1 MNLMDQVIAIVVFG
15 VAVVVLPYFLNK
27 WSDSRSGVR

>member
-1 MNLMDQVIAIVVFG
+1 MDINQVLAIIIFG
-15 VAVVVLPYFLNK
+15 VAVIILPWGLNK

>member
-1 MNLMDQVIAIVVFG
+1 MEMISQIYAIILFG
-15 VAVVVLPYFLNK
+15 VLVVALPTLLNK